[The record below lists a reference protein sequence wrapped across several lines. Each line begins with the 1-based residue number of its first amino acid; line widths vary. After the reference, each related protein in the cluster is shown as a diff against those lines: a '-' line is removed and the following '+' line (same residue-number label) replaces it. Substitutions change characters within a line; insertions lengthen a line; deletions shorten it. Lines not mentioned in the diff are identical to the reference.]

1 MSSSSDRGSTAV
13 PVGAG
18 GLDRSTG
25 AAGRRT
31 VIAPSVVAIVAGVA
45 AGGVR
50 GVHGLGGSAATDG
63 VLGRVRAALP
73 GSDPSTEGVQV
84 EVGTVQAAFDLS
96 VVAEYGMPLRDL
108 AEQVRERVIAQVE
121 DLTGYE
127 VTEVNIAVVDVH
139 LDEEDES

>member
-1 MSSSSDRGSTAV
+1 MSGSSGSGSAAAPTCAGGSDRN
-13 PVGAG
+13 
-18 GLDRSTG
+18 TG

-31 VIAPSVVAIVAGVA
+31 VIASSVVATVAGVA

-50 GVHGLGGSAATDG
+50 GVHGLGAAATSDG

-73 GSDPSTEGVQV
+73 GSEPSTEGVQV

-96 VVAEYGMPLRDL
+96 VVAEYGVPLRDL
-108 AEQVRERVIAQVE
+108 AEQVRERVIAEVE
-121 DLTGYE
+121 GLTGYE

-139 LDEEDES
+139 LDEEAEV

>member
-1 MSSSSDRGSTAV
+1 MSVASGSGSTAA
-13 PVGAG
+13 PAGAAVR
-18 GLDRSTG
+18 DRNTG
-25 AAGRRT
+25 VAGRRT
-31 VIAPSVVAIVAGVA
+31 VIAPSVVATVAGVA
-45 AGGVR
+45 AGETP
-50 GVHGLGGSAATDG
+50 GVHSLGGSVTGDG

-73 GSDPSTEGVQV
+73 GGGPSTEGVQV

-96 VVAEYGMPLRDL
+96 LVAEYGAPLREM
-108 AEQVRERVIAQVE
+108 AEQVRERVIAEVQ